1 MFGRKKKEQ
10 KNSIKYIY
18 IVMAVQNGVF
28 HYYSC
33 CSKPEKAELMAL
45 YVSKTLQI
53 ANIGQINKYDLSV
66 FDKNDNV
73 VFYFMDGINDYFNM
87 PITKAGK

>member
-1 MFGRKKKEQ
+1 MFGRKKKKQE
-10 KNSIKYIY
+10 NSIKYTY
-18 IVMAVQNGVF
+18 IIMATRNGVF
-28 HYYSC
+28 YYYGC
-33 CSKPEKAELMAL
+33 CSNQEKAELMAL